1 MITLI
6 LPENITKG
14 NKDFVAVPKETY
26 EKFLMWQKN
35 VQHVKT
41 YVPTTADKKS
51 LAKARKNFA
60 AGKSVTLKQ
69 LRHDLGMEN

>member
-14 NKDFVAVPKETY
+14 NKDFVAVPKEAY
-26 EKFLMWQKN
+26 EKFLVWQKN
-35 VQHVKT
+35 VKPGKIYT
-41 YVPTTADKKS
+41 LTSADKKS
-51 LAKARKNFA
+51 LARARENFSE
-60 AGKSVTLKQ
+60 GKSVTLKQ